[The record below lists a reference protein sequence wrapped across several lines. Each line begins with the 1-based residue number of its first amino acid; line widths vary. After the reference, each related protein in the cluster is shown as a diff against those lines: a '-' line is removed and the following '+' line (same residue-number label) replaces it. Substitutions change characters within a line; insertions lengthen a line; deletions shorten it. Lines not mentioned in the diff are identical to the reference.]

1 MRIRI
6 CDCGV
11 KLMMVEHV
19 KTGRTAPIEVQ
30 PSLDGNV
37 LVTGDLY
44 EIVPVDERAAVQ
56 RRGFVLR
63 KNHFATCARAGSYK
77 RQKDQAE

>member
-1 MRIRI
+1 
-6 CDCGV
+6 
-11 KLMMVEHV
+11 MMVEHV

-30 PSLDGNV
+30 PALEGNV

-44 EIVPVDERAAVQ
+44 EIVPKEERAAVQ

-63 KNHFATCARAGSYK
+63 LNHYARCKFAGEFKSA
-77 RQKDQAE
+77 